1 MSEAGPAVV
10 VPGQR
15 LAAAEHATAGA
26 GAFIRDGIIFASLV
40 GTTVVTERDGEMPTI
55 SVEAAGKG
63 NVVPEVGSVVTAK
76 VTSINKRFAKAD
88 ILLVGSDATKN
99 TFRGMI
105 RIQDVRAVDKDKV
118 ELFKCYRPGD
128 VVMAR
133 IISLGDARSYYLSTA
148 ENTLGVI
155 WAQSETG
162 GKLRPVAWDTMQCT
176 TTGAKEPRKVAKPAA
191 A

>member
-1 MSEAGPAVV
+1 MFDCFSEAGPAVV

-15 LAAAEHATAGA
+15 LANADNALAGT
-26 GAFIRDGIIFASLV
+26 GAFVRDGMIFASLV
-40 GTTVVTERDGEMPTI
+40 GTT
-55 SVEAAGKG
+55 AGQG
-63 NVVPEVGSVVTAK
+63 NIVPEVGSVVTAK

-88 ILLVGSDATKN
+88 ILLVDSKATKI

-118 ELFKCYRPGD
+118 ELFKSFRPGD

-155 WAQSETG
+155 WAQSESG
-162 GKLRPVAWDTMQCT
+162 GKLQPVAWDTMQCT
-176 TTGAKEPRKVAKPAA
+176 TTGAKEARKVAKPAGL
-191 A
+191 